1 MGKVIYLQSLDPE
14 VTVSSWGGQKLG
26 VTASFWGGQKLGV
39 IASSWGGQKLG
50 IDNTL
55 YKAVIILFDHCVL
68 S

>member
-14 VTVSSWGGQKLG
+14 VTVSS
-26 VTASFWGGQKLGV
+26 WGGQKLGV